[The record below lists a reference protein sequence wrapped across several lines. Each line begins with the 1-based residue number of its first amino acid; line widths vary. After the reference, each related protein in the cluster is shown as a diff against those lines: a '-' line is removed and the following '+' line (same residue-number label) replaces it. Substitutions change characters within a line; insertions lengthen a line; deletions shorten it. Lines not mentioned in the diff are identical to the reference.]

1 MKRKYKATSVVVI
14 LLSVFL
20 IMSCSSTGNNAEE
33 PYKPVS
39 SKVNETVETPAEVA
53 SHNKAPEAKKVEV
66 PRFGIISFTGDYL
79 VVAVNGYNVVL
90 NIDGG
95 TFKENAYKSYS
106 ELVASEP
113 SVVPLPSLEK
123 KGNLRN
129 VWQNEKG
136 EVIEELKVSDLS
148 SDIVLKAKWVEDIK
162 EEEVVPESA
171 EVKEPSEVDVPAE
184 VEEPVSETT
193 TVEEKANSTPYSLL
207 SVDSSCIE
215 VMINGY
221 KVTLNLSDGILP
233 YGIIDEY
240 VAIAESNPSVVPL
253 PTLTRSGYEKY
264 SWTDEE
270 GKTVTELD
278 IASLSSDVTF
288 TAHRGSTIKYP
299 LTYDE
304 EGVLFEEKPEEVVI
318 VAAEEPLEPANE
330 EAPEEKVSPYKDF
343 YTVEDS
349 FPIPVPER
357 YGYDFV
363 GWILDGQ
370 KSYEADKDAEITLGS
385 TGAKDFVAV
394 WNPDVPTITYILNGG
409 EFSQE
414 ERTSFI
420 FGEKPFT
427 IENPVREHYVFVG
440 WIVNGNEEEA
450 LKDYVVD
457 TGNAQDI
464 TLEAV
469 WILKDYTIVYDEEG
483 VLFQE
488 KPLEVVPE
496 EKEEVIVPKN
506 PVTYTVEDEFELI
519 NPTKYGYVF
528 RGWIANGEPSYM
540 ARPIYSVLK
549 GSSGDKVFVAV
560 WSPLT
565 VPVYYNLNG
574 GSAVN
579 RTSYTFG
586 EKAFALNAPV
596 KEHYEFKG
604 WRTSRDEEPKKD
616 YTVNT
621 ERAETLVLEAVWTPV
636 EYEIVYNLN
645 GGVFPEYPENPTSL
659 TVEDD
664 TFTIINPTREGY
676 DFKGWKIEVTSP
688 SYGPL
693 YVLDLSNGDSVF
705 KFEVYPESTVFKFS
719 SDTKVGENLDKLIQ
733 SINDEYPKFTST
745 WTYDNIEGGILV
757 KYPEGNAEYVKT
769 YLEEELQAS
778 FPSLTIASGS
788 YGERVLTA
796 LWEPSVYSI
805 TYDRNGIVYTPPVEE
820 EPSNPAFYTVL
831 DQFTII
837 NPERPGYTFLGW
849 IREGETQD
857 KARSMYEVKLGS
869 TGDLSLIP
877 VWEKNV
883 YDITYVMNGGE
894 IPENAPS
901 TFSYGDEEV
910 HLKAPKRENYVFIGW
925 KDSEEASPVKKY
937 VIQSDLDKDLTLEA
951 VWTPEEYY
959 ISYYLGGG
967 KLKDGKS
974 NSSSYTIES
983 EDFILNVPERDY
995 YVFKGWK
1002 EYGQH
1007 DSEAAKE
1014 YKVVASEARDLIL
1027 VAVWEPVVYSISYV
1041 DDGYYKYDIVNPTSY
1056 TVESE
1061 DLYIAGPYKDGYDFL
1076 GWVVAGDRTAKINNP
1091 MVIESGSHGDLKLF
1105 AEYQVSIVPVG
1116 VVTDLQLQKVVYGK
1130 NGIIRPDW
1138 VVKVPESNG
1147 VHYEKGYAQGS
1158 DFYETYLEAVKAA
1171 KASYA
1176 YWINTNIELTDKNVN
1191 NVAYD
1196 SKAFSNTISL
1206 STIEVVEYWEDTEG
1220 GIWVL
1225 VR

>member
-53 SHNKAPEAKKVEV
+53 SHNKAPEAKKVEI

-95 TFKENAYKSYS
+95 TFNENAYKSYS

-113 SVVPLPSLEK
+113 SIVPLPSLEK

-171 EVKEPSEVDVPAE
+171 EVKEPSEVE
-184 VEEPVSETT
+184 KPVSETT
-193 TVEEKANSTPYSLL
+193 AVEEKANSTPYSLL

-528 RGWIANGEPSYM
+528 RGWIENGEPSYM

-574 GSAVN
+574 GSADN

-586 EKAFALNAPV
+586 EEAFALNAPV
-596 KEHYEFKG
+596 REHYEFMG

-616 YTVNT
+616 YTVDT

-645 GGVFPEYPENPTSL
+645 GGAFPEYPENPTSL

-733 SINDEYPKFTST
+733 SIKDEYPKLTST
-745 WTYDNIEGGILV
+745 WTYDNIDGGILV

-805 TYDRNGIVYTPPVEE
+805 TYDRNGIVYISPVEE

-951 VWTPEEYY
+951 VWTPEKYC

-974 NSSSYTIES
+974 NSSFYTVES

-1002 EYGQH
+1002 EYDQH

-1014 YKVVASEARDLIL
+1014 YKVVASEARDLVL

>member
-184 VEEPVSETT
+184 VEEPVSATT
-193 TVEEKANSTPYSLL
+193 AVEEKANSTPYSLL

-457 TGNAQDI
+457 TANAQDI

-528 RGWIANGEPSYM
+528 RGWIENGEPSYM

-574 GSAVN
+574 GKAVN

-616 YTVNT
+616 YIVDT

-733 SINDEYPKFTST
+733 SINDEYPKLTST
-745 WTYDNIEGGILV
+745 WTYDNIDGGILV

-925 KDSEEASPVKKY
+925 KDSEDASPVKKY
-937 VIQSDLDKDLTLEA
+937 VIQSDLDKDLNLEA

-1076 GWVVAGDRTAKINNP
+1076 GWVVAGDRTARINNP
-1091 MVIESGSHGDLKLF
+1091 MVIKSGSHGDLKLF
-1105 AEYQVSIVPVG
+1105 AEYQVSTVPVG
-1116 VVTDLQLQKVVYGK
+1116 VVTDLQRQKVVYGK

-1147 VHYEKGYAQGS
+1147 VHYAKGYARGS

-1206 STIEVVEYWEDTEG
+1206 SSIEVVEYWEDTEG

>member
-171 EVKEPSEVDVPAE
+171 EVKEPSEV
-184 VEEPVSETT
+184 EEPVSETT
-193 TVEEKANSTPYSLL
+193 AVEEKANSTPYSLL

-420 FGEKPFT
+420 FGEKPFA

-528 RGWIANGEPSYM
+528 RGWIENGEPSYM

-596 KEHYEFKG
+596 REHYEFKG

-616 YTVNT
+616 YTVDT

-676 DFKGWKIEVTSP
+676 DFKGWKIEVTCP

-693 YVLDLSNGDSVF
+693 YALDLSNGDSVF
-705 KFEVYPESTVFKFS
+705 KFEIYPESTVFKFS

-733 SINDEYPKFTST
+733 SINDEYPKLTST

-805 TYDRNGIVYTPPVEE
+805 TYDRDGIVYTPPVEE

-925 KDSEEASPVKKY
+925 KDSEDASPVKKY
-937 VIQSDLDKDLTLEA
+937 VIQSDLDKDLNLEA

-959 ISYYLGGG
+959 ISYYLAGG

-1002 EYGQH
+1002 EYDQH

-1014 YKVVASEARDLIL
+1014 YKVVSSEARDLIL

-1116 VVTDLQLQKVVYGK
+1116 VVTDLQRQKVVYGK

-1147 VHYEKGYAQGS
+1147 VHYAKGYAQGS

>member
-171 EVKEPSEVDVPAE
+171 EVKEPSEV
-184 VEEPVSETT
+184 EEPVSETT
-193 TVEEKANSTPYSLL
+193 AVEEKANSTPYSLL

-528 RGWIANGEPSYM
+528 RGWIENGEPSYM

-574 GSAVN
+574 GSADN

-586 EKAFALNAPV
+586 EEAFALNAPV
-596 KEHYEFKG
+596 REHYEFKG

-616 YTVNT
+616 YTVDT

-733 SINDEYPKFTST
+733 SINDEYPKLTST
-745 WTYDNIEGGILV
+745 WTYDNIDGGILV

-974 NSSSYTIES
+974 NSSFYTVES

>member
-53 SHNKAPEAKKVEV
+53 SHNKAPETKKVEV

-95 TFKENAYKSYS
+95 TFNENAYKSYS

-113 SVVPLPSLEK
+113 SIVPLPSLEK

-148 SDIVLKAKWVEDIK
+148 SDIVLKAKWVEDIN

-171 EVKEPSEVDVPAE
+171 EVKEPSEVE
-184 VEEPVSETT
+184 KPVSETT
-193 TVEEKANSTPYSLL
+193 AVEEKANSTPYSLL

-270 GKTVTELD
+270 GKNVTELD

-457 TGNAQDI
+457 TANAQDI

-528 RGWIANGEPSYM
+528 RGWIENGEPSYM

-596 KEHYEFKG
+596 REHYEFKG

-616 YTVNT
+616 YTMNT
-621 ERAETLVLEAVWTPV
+621 ERAETLVLEAVWAPV

-645 GGVFPEYPENPTSL
+645 GGAFPEYPENPTSL

-733 SINDEYPKFTST
+733 SIKDEYPKLTST
-745 WTYDNIEGGILV
+745 WTYDNIDGGILV

-974 NSSSYTIES
+974 NSSFYTVES

-1002 EYGQH
+1002 EYDQH

-1147 VHYEKGYAQGS
+1147 VHYEKGYAKGS

>member
-171 EVKEPSEVDVPAE
+171 EVKEPSEV
-184 VEEPVSETT
+184 EEPVSETT
-193 TVEEKANSTPYSLL
+193 AVEEKANSTPYSLL

-233 YGIIDEY
+233 YGIVDEY
-240 VAIAESNPSVVPL
+240 VAIGESNPSVVPL

-528 RGWIANGEPSYM
+528 RGWIENGEPSYM

-574 GSAVN
+574 GSADN

-586 EKAFALNAPV
+586 EEAFALNAPV
-596 KEHYEFKG
+596 REHYEFKG

-616 YTVNT
+616 YTMNT
-621 ERAETLVLEAVWTPV
+621 ERAETLVLEAVWAPV

-645 GGVFPEYPENPTSL
+645 GGAFPEYPENPTSL

-733 SINDEYPKFTST
+733 SIKDEYPKLTST
-745 WTYDNIEGGILV
+745 WTYDNIDGGILV

-805 TYDRNGIVYTPPVEE
+805 TYDRNGIVYTSPVEE

-974 NSSSYTIES
+974 NSSFYTVES

-1002 EYGQH
+1002 EYDQH

>member
-171 EVKEPSEVDVPAE
+171 EVKEPSEV
-184 VEEPVSETT
+184 EEPVSETT
-193 TVEEKANSTPYSLL
+193 AVEEKANSTPYSLL

-528 RGWIANGEPSYM
+528 RGWIENGEPSYM

-574 GSAVN
+574 GSADN

-586 EKAFALNAPV
+586 EEAFALNAPV
-596 KEHYEFKG
+596 REHYEFKG

-616 YTVNT
+616 YTMNT
-621 ERAETLVLEAVWTPV
+621 ERAETLVLEAVWAPV

-645 GGVFPEYPENPTSL
+645 GGAFPEYPENPTSL

-733 SINDEYPKFTST
+733 SIKDEYPKLTST
-745 WTYDNIEGGILV
+745 WTYDNIDGGILV

-805 TYDRNGIVYTPPVEE
+805 TYDRNGIVYTSPVEE

-974 NSSSYTIES
+974 NSSFYTVES

-1002 EYGQH
+1002 EYDQH

>member
-53 SHNKAPEAKKVEV
+53 SHNKAPEAKKVEI

-95 TFKENAYKSYS
+95 TFNENAYKSYS

-113 SVVPLPSLEK
+113 SIVPLPSLEK

-171 EVKEPSEVDVPAE
+171 EVKEPSEVE
-184 VEEPVSETT
+184 KPVSETT
-193 TVEEKANSTPYSLL
+193 AVEEKANSTPYSLL

-528 RGWIANGEPSYM
+528 RGWIENGEPSYM

-574 GSAVN
+574 GSADN

-586 EKAFALNAPV
+586 EEAFALNAPV
-596 KEHYEFKG
+596 REHYEFMG

-616 YTVNT
+616 YTVDT

-645 GGVFPEYPENPTSL
+645 GGVFPEYPEKPTSL

-733 SINDEYPKFTST
+733 SIKDEYPKLTST
-745 WTYDNIEGGILV
+745 WTYDNIDGGILV

-805 TYDRNGIVYTPPVEE
+805 TYDRNGIVYISPVEE

-951 VWTPEEYY
+951 VWTPEKYC

-974 NSSSYTIES
+974 NSSFYTVES

-1002 EYGQH
+1002 EYDQH

-1014 YKVVASEARDLIL
+1014 YKVVASEARDLVL

>member
-171 EVKEPSEVDVPAE
+171 EVKEPSEV
-184 VEEPVSETT
+184 EEPVSETT
-193 TVEEKANSTPYSLL
+193 AVEEKANSTPYSLL

-528 RGWIANGEPSYM
+528 RGWIENGEPSYM

-574 GSAVN
+574 GSADN

-586 EKAFALNAPV
+586 EEAFALNAPV
-596 KEHYEFKG
+596 REHYEFMG

-616 YTVNT
+616 YTVDT

-733 SINDEYPKFTST
+733 SINDEYPKLTST
-745 WTYDNIEGGILV
+745 WTYDNIDGGILV

-951 VWTPEEYY
+951 VWTPEKYC

-974 NSSSYTIES
+974 NSSFYTVES

-1002 EYGQH
+1002 EYDQH

>member
-171 EVKEPSEVDVPAE
+171 EVKEPSEV
-184 VEEPVSETT
+184 EEPVSETT

-233 YGIIDEY
+233 YGIVDEY
-240 VAIAESNPSVVPL
+240 VAIGESNPSVVPL

-528 RGWIANGEPSYM
+528 RGWIENGEPSYM

-574 GSAVN
+574 GSADN

-586 EKAFALNAPV
+586 EEAFALNAPV
-596 KEHYEFKG
+596 REHYEFKG

-616 YTVNT
+616 YTMNT
-621 ERAETLVLEAVWTPV
+621 ERAETLVLEAVWAPV

-645 GGVFPEYPENPTSL
+645 GGAFPEYPENPTSL

-733 SINDEYPKFTST
+733 SINDEYPKLTST
-745 WTYDNIEGGILV
+745 WTYDNIDGGILV

-805 TYDRNGIVYTPPVEE
+805 TYDRNGIVYTSPVEE

-974 NSSSYTIES
+974 NSSFYTVES

-1002 EYGQH
+1002 EYDQH

>member
-95 TFKENAYKSYS
+95 TFNENAYKSYS

-171 EVKEPSEVDVPAE
+171 EVKEPSEV
-184 VEEPVSETT
+184 EEPVSETT
-193 TVEEKANSTPYSLL
+193 AVEEKANSTPYSLL

-233 YGIIDEY
+233 YGIVDEY
-240 VAIAESNPSVVPL
+240 VAIGESNPSVVPL

-528 RGWIANGEPSYM
+528 RGWIENGEPSYM

-574 GSAVN
+574 GSADN

-586 EKAFALNAPV
+586 EEAFALNAPV
-596 KEHYEFKG
+596 REHYEFKG

-616 YTVNT
+616 YTMNT
-621 ERAETLVLEAVWTPV
+621 ERAETLVLEAVWAPV

-645 GGVFPEYPENPTSL
+645 GGAFPEYPENPTSL

-733 SINDEYPKFTST
+733 SINDEYPKLTST
-745 WTYDNIEGGILV
+745 WTYDNIDGGILV

-925 KDSEEASPVKKY
+925 KDSEEANPVKKY
-937 VIQSDLDKDLTLEA
+937 VIQSDLDKDLNLEA

-974 NSSSYTIES
+974 NSSFYTVES

-1002 EYGQH
+1002 EYDQH

>member
-1 MKRKYKATSVVVI
+1 MKRKYKATSVIVI

-53 SHNKAPEAKKVEV
+53 SHNKAPETKKVEV

-95 TFKENAYKSYS
+95 TFNENAYKSYS

-113 SVVPLPSLEK
+113 SIVPLPSLEK

-171 EVKEPSEVDVPAE
+171 EVKEPSEVE
-184 VEEPVSETT
+184 KPVSETT
-193 TVEEKANSTPYSLL
+193 AVEEKANSTPYSLL

-233 YGIIDEY
+233 YGIVDEY
-240 VAIAESNPSVVPL
+240 VAIGESNPSVVPL

-528 RGWIANGEPSYM
+528 RGWIENGEPSYM

-574 GSAVN
+574 GSADN

-586 EKAFALNAPV
+586 EEAFALNAPV
-596 KEHYEFKG
+596 REHYEFKG

-616 YTVNT
+616 YTMNT
-621 ERAETLVLEAVWTPV
+621 ERAETLVLEAVWAPV

-645 GGVFPEYPENPTSL
+645 GGAFPEYPENPTSL

-733 SINDEYPKFTST
+733 SIKDEYPKLTST
-745 WTYDNIEGGILV
+745 WTYDNIDGGILV

-805 TYDRNGIVYTPPVEE
+805 TYDRNGIVYTSPVEE

-974 NSSSYTIES
+974 NSSFYTVES

-1002 EYGQH
+1002 EYDQH

>member
-171 EVKEPSEVDVPAE
+171 EVKEPSEV
-184 VEEPVSETT
+184 EEPVSETT
-193 TVEEKANSTPYSLL
+193 AVEEKANSTPYSLL

-318 VAAEEPLEPANE
+318 VAADEPLEPANE

-528 RGWIANGEPSYM
+528 RGWIENGEPSYM

-596 KEHYEFKG
+596 REHYEFKG

-616 YTVNT
+616 YTMNT
-621 ERAETLVLEAVWTPV
+621 ERAETLVLEAVWAPV

-645 GGVFPEYPENPTSL
+645 GGAFPEYPENPTSL

-733 SINDEYPKFTST
+733 SINDEYPKLTST
-745 WTYDNIEGGILV
+745 WTYDNIDGGILV

-805 TYDRNGIVYTPPVEE
+805 TYDRNGIVYTSPVEE

-974 NSSSYTIES
+974 NSSFYTVES

-1002 EYGQH
+1002 EYDQH

>member
-95 TFKENAYKSYS
+95 TFNENAYKSYS

-171 EVKEPSEVDVPAE
+171 EVKEPSEVE
-184 VEEPVSETT
+184 KPVSETT
-193 TVEEKANSTPYSLL
+193 AVEEKANSTPYSLL

-233 YGIIDEY
+233 YGIVDEY
-240 VAIAESNPSVVPL
+240 VAIGESNPSVVPL

-528 RGWIANGEPSYM
+528 RGWIENGEPSYM

-574 GSAVN
+574 GSADN

-586 EKAFALNAPV
+586 EEAFALNAPV
-596 KEHYEFKG
+596 REHYEFKG

-616 YTVNT
+616 YTMNT
-621 ERAETLVLEAVWTPV
+621 ERAETLVLEAVWAPV

-645 GGVFPEYPENPTSL
+645 GGAFPEYPENPTSL

-733 SINDEYPKFTST
+733 SIKDEYPKLTST
-745 WTYDNIEGGILV
+745 WTYDNIDGGILV

-805 TYDRNGIVYTPPVEE
+805 TYDRNGIVYTSPVEE

-974 NSSSYTIES
+974 NSSFYTVES

-1002 EYGQH
+1002 EYDQH

>member
-171 EVKEPSEVDVPAE
+171 EVKEPSEV
-184 VEEPVSETT
+184 EEPVSETT
-193 TVEEKANSTPYSLL
+193 AVEEKANSTPYSLI

-233 YGIIDEY
+233 YGIFDEY

-528 RGWIANGEPSYM
+528 RGWIENGEPSYM

-616 YTVNT
+616 YTVDT

-645 GGVFPEYPENPTSL
+645 GGVFTEYPENPTSL

-733 SINDEYPKFTST
+733 SINDEYPKLTST
-745 WTYDNIEGGILV
+745 WTYDNIDGGILV

-805 TYDRNGIVYTPPVEE
+805 TYDRDGIVYTPPVEE

-857 KARSMYEVKLGS
+857 KARSIYEVKLGS

-925 KDSEEASPVKKY
+925 KDSEDASPVKKY
-937 VIQSDLDKDLTLEA
+937 VIQSDLDKDLNLEA

-959 ISYYLGGG
+959 ISYYLAGG

-1014 YKVVASEARDLIL
+1014 YKVVSSEARDLIL

-1061 DLYIAGPYKDGYDFL
+1061 DLYIAGPYKDGYDLL
-1076 GWVVAGDRTAKINNP
+1076 GWVVAGDRTARINNP

>member
-53 SHNKAPEAKKVEV
+53 SHNKAPEAKKVEI

-171 EVKEPSEVDVPAE
+171 EVKEPSEVE
-184 VEEPVSETT
+184 KPVSETT
-193 TVEEKANSTPYSLL
+193 AVEEKANSTPYSLL

-528 RGWIANGEPSYM
+528 RGWIENGEPSYM

-574 GSAVN
+574 GSADN

-586 EKAFALNAPV
+586 EEAFALNAPV
-596 KEHYEFKG
+596 REHYEFKG

-616 YTVNT
+616 YTMNT
-621 ERAETLVLEAVWTPV
+621 ERAETLVLEAVWAPV

-645 GGVFPEYPENPTSL
+645 GGAFPEYPENPTSL

-733 SINDEYPKFTST
+733 SIKDEYPKLTST
-745 WTYDNIEGGILV
+745 WTYDNIDGGILV

-805 TYDRNGIVYTPPVEE
+805 TYDRNGIVYTSPVEE

-974 NSSSYTIES
+974 NSSFYTVES

-1002 EYGQH
+1002 EYDQH

>member
-95 TFKENAYKSYS
+95 TFNENAYKSYS

-113 SVVPLPSLEK
+113 SIVPLPSLEK

-171 EVKEPSEVDVPAE
+171 EVKEPSEVE
-184 VEEPVSETT
+184 KPVSETT
-193 TVEEKANSTPYSLL
+193 AVEEKANSTPYSLL

-233 YGIIDEY
+233 YGIVDEY
-240 VAIAESNPSVVPL
+240 VAIGESNPSVVPL

-528 RGWIANGEPSYM
+528 RGWIENGEPSYM

-574 GSAVN
+574 GSADN

-586 EKAFALNAPV
+586 EEAFALNAPV
-596 KEHYEFKG
+596 REHYEFMG

-616 YTVNT
+616 YTVDT

-733 SINDEYPKFTST
+733 SINDEYPKLTST
-745 WTYDNIEGGILV
+745 WTYDNIDGGILV

-951 VWTPEEYY
+951 VWTPEKYC

-1002 EYGQH
+1002 EYDQH

-1076 GWVVAGDRTAKINNP
+1076 GWVVAGDRTARINNP
-1091 MVIESGSHGDLKLF
+1091 MVIKSGSHGDLKLF

-1116 VVTDLQLQKVVYGK
+1116 VVTDLQRQKVVYGK

-1138 VVKVPESNG
+1138 VVKVPESND

>member
-171 EVKEPSEVDVPAE
+171 EVKEPSEVE
-184 VEEPVSETT
+184 KPVSETT
-193 TVEEKANSTPYSLL
+193 AVEEKANSTPYSLL

-528 RGWIANGEPSYM
+528 RGWIENGEPSYM

-574 GSAVN
+574 GSADN

-586 EKAFALNAPV
+586 EKAFSLNAPV

-616 YTVNT
+616 YTVDT

-733 SINDEYPKFTST
+733 SIKDEYPKLTST
-745 WTYDNIEGGILV
+745 WTYDNIDGGILV

-805 TYDRNGIVYTPPVEE
+805 TYDRNGIVYTSPVEE

-974 NSSSYTIES
+974 NSSFYTVES

-1002 EYGQH
+1002 EYDQH

>member
-53 SHNKAPEAKKVEV
+53 SHNKAPEAKKVEI

-113 SVVPLPSLEK
+113 SIVPLPSLEK

-171 EVKEPSEVDVPAE
+171 EVKEPSEVE
-184 VEEPVSETT
+184 KPVSETT
-193 TVEEKANSTPYSLL
+193 AVEEKANSTPYSLL

-233 YGIIDEY
+233 YGIVDEY
-240 VAIAESNPSVVPL
+240 VAIGESNPSVVPL

-528 RGWIANGEPSYM
+528 RGWIENGEPSYM

-574 GSAVN
+574 GSADN

-586 EKAFALNAPV
+586 EEAFALNAPV
-596 KEHYEFKG
+596 REHYEFKG

-616 YTVNT
+616 YTMNT
-621 ERAETLVLEAVWTPV
+621 ERAETLVLEAVWAPV

-645 GGVFPEYPENPTSL
+645 GGAFPEYPENPTSL

-733 SINDEYPKFTST
+733 SIKDEYPKLTST
-745 WTYDNIEGGILV
+745 WTYDNIDGGILV

-925 KDSEEASPVKKY
+925 KDSEEANPVKKY
-937 VIQSDLDKDLTLEA
+937 VIQSDLDKDLNLEA

-974 NSSSYTIES
+974 NSSFYTVES

-1002 EYGQH
+1002 EYDQH

>member
-171 EVKEPSEVDVPAE
+171 EVKEPSEVE
-184 VEEPVSETT
+184 KPVSETT
-193 TVEEKANSTPYSLL
+193 AVEEKANSTPYSLL

-528 RGWIANGEPSYM
+528 RGWIENGEPSYM

-574 GSAVN
+574 GSADN

-586 EKAFALNAPV
+586 EEAFALNAPV
-596 KEHYEFKG
+596 REHYEFKG

-616 YTVNT
+616 YTMNT
-621 ERAETLVLEAVWTPV
+621 ERAETLVLEAVWAPV

-645 GGVFPEYPENPTSL
+645 GGAFPEYPENPTSL

-733 SINDEYPKFTST
+733 SIKDEYPKLTST
-745 WTYDNIEGGILV
+745 WTYDNIDGGILV

-805 TYDRNGIVYTPPVEE
+805 TYDRNGIVYTSPVEE

>member
-95 TFKENAYKSYS
+95 TFNENAYKSYS

-113 SVVPLPSLEK
+113 SIVPLPSLEK

-171 EVKEPSEVDVPAE
+171 EVKEPSEVE
-184 VEEPVSETT
+184 KPVSETT

-528 RGWIANGEPSYM
+528 RGWIENGEPSYM

-574 GSAVN
+574 GSADN

-586 EKAFALNAPV
+586 EEAFALNAPV
-596 KEHYEFKG
+596 REHYEFMG

-616 YTVNT
+616 YTVDT

-733 SINDEYPKFTST
+733 SINDEYPKLTST
-745 WTYDNIEGGILV
+745 WTYDNIDGGILV

-974 NSSSYTIES
+974 NSSFYTVES

-1002 EYGQH
+1002 EYDQH

-1147 VHYEKGYAQGS
+1147 VHYEKGYAKGS

>member
-171 EVKEPSEVDVPAE
+171 EVKEPSEV
-184 VEEPVSETT
+184 EEPVSETT
-193 TVEEKANSTPYSLL
+193 AVEEKANSTPYSLL

-528 RGWIANGEPSYM
+528 RGWIENGEPSYM

-574 GSAVN
+574 GSADN

-586 EKAFALNAPV
+586 EEAFALNAPV
-596 KEHYEFKG
+596 REHYEFKG

-616 YTVNT
+616 YTMNT
-621 ERAETLVLEAVWTPV
+621 ERAETLVLEAVWAPV

-645 GGVFPEYPENPTSL
+645 GGAFPEYPENPTSL

-733 SINDEYPKFTST
+733 SIKDEYPKLTST
-745 WTYDNIEGGILV
+745 WTYDNIDGGILV

-951 VWTPEEYY
+951 VWTPEKYY

-1002 EYGQH
+1002 EYDQH

>member
-162 EEEVVPESA
+162 EEEVVPEPA
-171 EVKEPSEVDVPAE
+171 EVKEPSE

-193 TVEEKANSTPYSLL
+193 AVEEKANSTPYSLI

-528 RGWIANGEPSYM
+528 RGWIENGEPSYM

-596 KEHYEFKG
+596 REHYEFKG

-616 YTVNT
+616 YTVDT

-676 DFKGWKIEVTSP
+676 DFKGWKIEVTCP

-693 YVLDLSNGDSVF
+693 YALDLSNGDSVF
-705 KFEVYPESTVFKFS
+705 KFEIYPESTVFKFS

-733 SINDEYPKFTST
+733 SINDEYPKLTST

-805 TYDRNGIVYTPPVEE
+805 TYDRDGIVYTPPVEE

-925 KDSEEASPVKKY
+925 KDSEDASPVKKY

-959 ISYYLGGG
+959 ISYYLAGG

-1116 VVTDLQLQKVVYGK
+1116 VVTDLQRQKVVYGK

>member
-171 EVKEPSEVDVPAE
+171 EVKEPSEVE
-184 VEEPVSETT
+184 KPVSETT
-193 TVEEKANSTPYSLL
+193 AVEEKANSTPYSLL

-233 YGIIDEY
+233 YGIVDEY
-240 VAIAESNPSVVPL
+240 VAIGESNPSVVPL

-528 RGWIANGEPSYM
+528 RGWIENGEPSYM

-574 GSAVN
+574 GSADN

-586 EKAFALNAPV
+586 EEAFALNAPV
-596 KEHYEFKG
+596 REHYEFKG

-616 YTVNT
+616 YTMNT
-621 ERAETLVLEAVWTPV
+621 ERAETLVLEAVWAPV

-645 GGVFPEYPENPTSL
+645 GGAFPEYPENPTSL

-733 SINDEYPKFTST
+733 SIKDEYPKLTST
-745 WTYDNIEGGILV
+745 WTYDNIDGGILV

-805 TYDRNGIVYTPPVEE
+805 TYDRNGIVYTSPVEE

-974 NSSSYTIES
+974 NSSFYTVES

-1002 EYGQH
+1002 EYDQH

>member
-1 MKRKYKATSVVVI
+1 MKRKYKATSVIVI

-113 SVVPLPSLEK
+113 SIVPLPSLEK

-171 EVKEPSEVDVPAE
+171 EVKEPSEV
-184 VEEPVSETT
+184 EEPVSETT
-193 TVEEKANSTPYSLL
+193 AVEEKANSTPYSLL

-233 YGIIDEY
+233 YGIVDEY
-240 VAIAESNPSVVPL
+240 VAIGESNPSVVPL

-528 RGWIANGEPSYM
+528 RGWIENGEPSYM

-574 GSAVN
+574 GSADN

-586 EKAFALNAPV
+586 EEAFALNAPV
-596 KEHYEFKG
+596 REHYEFMG

-616 YTVNT
+616 YTVDT

-733 SINDEYPKFTST
+733 SINDEYPKLTST
-745 WTYDNIEGGILV
+745 WTYDNIDGGILV

-805 TYDRNGIVYTPPVEE
+805 TYDRNGIVYTSPVEE

-925 KDSEEASPVKKY
+925 KDSEEANPVKKY
-937 VIQSDLDKDLTLEA
+937 VIQSDLDKDLNLEA

-974 NSSSYTIES
+974 NSSFYTVES

-1002 EYGQH
+1002 EYDQH

-1091 MVIESGSHGDLKLF
+1091 MVIESCSHGDLKLF

>member
-53 SHNKAPEAKKVEV
+53 SHNKAPEAKKVEI

-171 EVKEPSEVDVPAE
+171 EVKEPSEVE
-184 VEEPVSETT
+184 KPVSETT
-193 TVEEKANSTPYSLL
+193 AVEEKANSTPYSLL

-330 EAPEEKVSPYKDF
+330 EAPEEKVSPFKDF

-528 RGWIANGEPSYM
+528 RGWIENGEPSYM

-574 GSAVN
+574 GSADN

-586 EKAFALNAPV
+586 EEAFALNAPV
-596 KEHYEFKG
+596 REHYEFKG

-616 YTVNT
+616 YTVDT

-733 SINDEYPKFTST
+733 SIKDEYPKLTST
-745 WTYDNIEGGILV
+745 WTYDNIDGGILV

-805 TYDRNGIVYTPPVEE
+805 TYDRNGIVYTSPVEE

-925 KDSEEASPVKKY
+925 KDSEDASPVKKY

-974 NSSSYTIES
+974 NSSFYTVES

-1002 EYGQH
+1002 EYDQH

>member
-95 TFKENAYKSYS
+95 TFNENAYKSYS

-171 EVKEPSEVDVPAE
+171 EVKEPSEV
-184 VEEPVSETT
+184 EEPVSETT
-193 TVEEKANSTPYSLL
+193 AVEEKANSTPYSLL

-233 YGIIDEY
+233 YGIVDEY
-240 VAIAESNPSVVPL
+240 VAIGESNPSVVPL

-528 RGWIANGEPSYM
+528 RGWIENGEPSYM

-574 GSAVN
+574 GSADN

-586 EKAFALNAPV
+586 EEAFALNAPV
-596 KEHYEFKG
+596 REHYEFKG

-621 ERAETLVLEAVWTPV
+621 ERAETLVLEAVWAPV

-645 GGVFPEYPENPTSL
+645 GGAFPEYPENPTSL

-733 SINDEYPKFTST
+733 SINDEYPKLTST
-745 WTYDNIEGGILV
+745 WTYDNIDGGILV

-974 NSSSYTIES
+974 NSSFYTVES

-1002 EYGQH
+1002 EYDQH

>member
-171 EVKEPSEVDVPAE
+171 EVKEPSEV
-184 VEEPVSETT
+184 EEPVSETT
-193 TVEEKANSTPYSLL
+193 AVEEKANSTPYSLL

-233 YGIIDEY
+233 YGIFDEY

-528 RGWIANGEPSYM
+528 RGWIENGEPSYM

-616 YTVNT
+616 YTVDT

-693 YVLDLSNGDSVF
+693 YALDLSNGDSVF
-705 KFEVYPESTVFKFS
+705 KFEIYPESTVFKFS

-733 SINDEYPKFTST
+733 SINDEYPKLTST
-745 WTYDNIEGGILV
+745 WTYDNIDGGILV

-805 TYDRNGIVYTPPVEE
+805 TYDRDGIVYTPPVEE

-857 KARSMYEVKLGS
+857 KARSIYEVKIGS

-959 ISYYLGGG
+959 ISYYLAGG

-1014 YKVVASEARDLIL
+1014 YKVVASEARDLVL

-1076 GWVVAGDRTAKINNP
+1076 GWVVAGDRTARINNP
-1091 MVIESGSHGDLKLF
+1091 MVIKSGSHGDLKLF

-1116 VVTDLQLQKVVYGK
+1116 VVTDLQRQKVVYGK

>member
-171 EVKEPSEVDVPAE
+171 EVKEPSEVE
-184 VEEPVSETT
+184 KPVSETT
-193 TVEEKANSTPYSLL
+193 AVEEKANSTPYSLL

-233 YGIIDEY
+233 YGIVDEY
-240 VAIAESNPSVVPL
+240 VAIGESNPSVVPL

-528 RGWIANGEPSYM
+528 RGWIENGEPSYM

-586 EKAFALNAPV
+586 EEAFALNAPV
-596 KEHYEFKG
+596 REHYEFKG

-733 SINDEYPKFTST
+733 SIKDEYPKLTST
-745 WTYDNIEGGILV
+745 WTYDNIDGGILV

-805 TYDRNGIVYTPPVEE
+805 TYDRNGIVYTSPVEE

-1002 EYGQH
+1002 EYDQH

>member
-1 MKRKYKATSVVVI
+1 MKRKYKATFVAFI

-53 SHNKAPEAKKVEV
+53 SHNKAPEAKKVEI

-184 VEEPVSETT
+184 VEEPVSATT
-193 TVEEKANSTPYSLL
+193 AVEEKANSTPYSLL

-469 WILKDYTIVYDEEG
+469 WVLKDYTIVYDEEG

-519 NPTKYGYVF
+519 NTTKYGYVF
-528 RGWIANGEPSYM
+528 RGWIENGEPSYM

-574 GSAVN
+574 GKAVN

-616 YTVNT
+616 YIVDTD
-621 ERAETLVLEAVWTPV
+621 RAETLVLEAVWTPV

-676 DFKGWKIEVTSP
+676 DFKGWKIEVTCP

-693 YVLDLSNGDSVF
+693 YALDLSNGDSVF
-705 KFEVYPESTVFKFS
+705 KFEIYPESTVFKFS

-733 SINDEYPKFTST
+733 SINDEYPKLTST

-757 KYPEGNAEYVKT
+757 EYPEGNAEYVKT

-925 KDSEEASPVKKY
+925 KDSEDASPVKKY
-937 VIQSDLDKDLTLEA
+937 VIQSDLDKDLNLEA
-951 VWTPEEYY
+951 VWTPEKYY
-959 ISYYLGGG
+959 ISYYLAGG

-1076 GWVVAGDRTAKINNP
+1076 GWVVAGDRTARINNP
-1091 MVIESGSHGDLKLF
+1091 MVIKSGSHGDLKLF
-1105 AEYQVSIVPVG
+1105 AEYQVSTVPVG
-1116 VVTDLQLQKVVYGK
+1116 VVTDLQRQKVVYGK

-1147 VHYEKGYAQGS
+1147 VHYAKGYARGS

-1206 STIEVVEYWEDTEG
+1206 SSIEVVEYWEDTEG

>member
-171 EVKEPSEVDVPAE
+171 EVKEPSEV
-184 VEEPVSETT
+184 EEPVSETT
-193 TVEEKANSTPYSLL
+193 AVEEKANSTPYSLI

-233 YGIIDEY
+233 YGIFDEY

-528 RGWIANGEPSYM
+528 RGWIENGEPSYM

-596 KEHYEFKG
+596 REHYEFKG

-616 YTVNT
+616 YTVDT

-733 SINDEYPKFTST
+733 SINDEYPKLTST

-757 KYPEGNAEYVKT
+757 EYPEGNAEYVKT

-805 TYDRNGIVYTPPVEE
+805 TYDRDGIVYTPPVEE

-857 KARSMYEVKLGS
+857 KARSIYEVKLGS

-910 HLKAPKRENYVFIGW
+910 HLKAPKRENYVFVGW
-925 KDSEEASPVKKY
+925 KDSEDASPVKKY
-937 VIQSDLDKDLTLEA
+937 VIQSDLDKDLNLEA

-1014 YKVVASEARDLIL
+1014 YKVVSSEARDLIL

>member
-171 EVKEPSEVDVPAE
+171 EVKEPSEVE
-184 VEEPVSETT
+184 KPVSETT
-193 TVEEKANSTPYSLL
+193 AVEEKANSTPYSLL

-528 RGWIANGEPSYM
+528 RGWIENGEPSYM

-574 GSAVN
+574 GSADN

-586 EKAFALNAPV
+586 EEAFALNAPV
-596 KEHYEFKG
+596 REHYEFKG

-616 YTVNT
+616 YTMNT
-621 ERAETLVLEAVWTPV
+621 ERAETLVLEAVWAPV

-645 GGVFPEYPENPTSL
+645 GGAFPEYPENPTSL

-733 SINDEYPKFTST
+733 SIKDEYPKLTST
-745 WTYDNIEGGILV
+745 WTYDNIDGGILV

-805 TYDRNGIVYTPPVEE
+805 TYDRNGIVYTSPVEE

-974 NSSSYTIES
+974 NSSFYTVES

-1002 EYGQH
+1002 EYDQH

>member
-171 EVKEPSEVDVPAE
+171 EVKEPSEV
-184 VEEPVSETT
+184 EEPVSETT
-193 TVEEKANSTPYSLL
+193 AVEEKANSTPYSLL

-528 RGWIANGEPSYM
+528 RGWIENGEPSYM

-604 WRTSRDEEPKKD
+604 WRTARDEEPKKN
-616 YTVNT
+616 YTVDT

-925 KDSEEASPVKKY
+925 KDSEDASPVKKY

-1002 EYGQH
+1002 EYDQH

>member
-95 TFKENAYKSYS
+95 TFNENAYKSYS

-113 SVVPLPSLEK
+113 SIVPLPSLEK

-171 EVKEPSEVDVPAE
+171 EVKEPSEVE
-184 VEEPVSETT
+184 KPVSETT
-193 TVEEKANSTPYSLL
+193 AVEEKANSTPYSLL

-233 YGIIDEY
+233 YGIVDEY
-240 VAIAESNPSVVPL
+240 VAIGESNPSVVPL

-528 RGWIANGEPSYM
+528 RGWIENGEPSYM

-574 GSAVN
+574 GSADN

-586 EKAFALNAPV
+586 EEAFALNAPV
-596 KEHYEFKG
+596 REHYEFKG

-616 YTVNT
+616 YTVDT

-733 SINDEYPKFTST
+733 SINDEYPKLTST
-745 WTYDNIEGGILV
+745 WTYDNIDGGILV

-805 TYDRNGIVYTPPVEE
+805 TYDRNGIVYTSPVEE

-925 KDSEEASPVKKY
+925 KDSEEANPVKKY
-937 VIQSDLDKDLTLEA
+937 VIQSDLDKDLNLEA
-951 VWTPEEYY
+951 VWTPEKYY

-1002 EYGQH
+1002 EYDQH

-1147 VHYEKGYAQGS
+1147 VHYEKGYAKGS

>member
-95 TFKENAYKSYS
+95 TFNENAYKSYS

-113 SVVPLPSLEK
+113 SIVPLPSLEK

-171 EVKEPSEVDVPAE
+171 EVKEPSEVE
-184 VEEPVSETT
+184 KPVSETT
-193 TVEEKANSTPYSLL
+193 AVEEKANSTPYSLL

-233 YGIIDEY
+233 YGIVDEY
-240 VAIAESNPSVVPL
+240 VAIGESNPSVVPL

-528 RGWIANGEPSYM
+528 RGWIENGEPSYM

-574 GSAVN
+574 GSADN

-586 EKAFALNAPV
+586 EEAFALNAPV
-596 KEHYEFKG
+596 REHYEFKG

-621 ERAETLVLEAVWTPV
+621 ERAETLVLEAVWAPV

-733 SINDEYPKFTST
+733 SINDEYPKLTST
-745 WTYDNIEGGILV
+745 WTYDNIDGGILV

-959 ISYYLGGG
+959 ISYYLEGG

-974 NSSSYTIES
+974 NSSSYTVES

-1147 VHYEKGYAQGS
+1147 VHYEKGYAKGS

>member
-53 SHNKAPEAKKVEV
+53 SHNKAPETKKVEV

-171 EVKEPSEVDVPAE
+171 EVKEPSEVE
-184 VEEPVSETT
+184 KPVSETT
-193 TVEEKANSTPYSLL
+193 AVEEKANSTPYSLL

-233 YGIIDEY
+233 YGIVDEY
-240 VAIAESNPSVVPL
+240 VAIGESNPSVVPL

-528 RGWIANGEPSYM
+528 RGWIENGEPSYM

-574 GSAVN
+574 GSADN

-586 EKAFALNAPV
+586 EEAFALNAPV
-596 KEHYEFKG
+596 REHYEFKG

-616 YTVNT
+616 YTMNT
-621 ERAETLVLEAVWTPV
+621 ERAETLVLEAVWAPV

-645 GGVFPEYPENPTSL
+645 GGAFPEYPENPTSL

-733 SINDEYPKFTST
+733 SIKDEYPKLTST
-745 WTYDNIEGGILV
+745 WTYDNIDGGILV

-805 TYDRNGIVYTPPVEE
+805 TYDRNGIVYTSPVEE

-925 KDSEEASPVKKY
+925 KDSEEANPVKKY
-937 VIQSDLDKDLTLEA
+937 VIQSDLDKNLNLEA

-1002 EYGQH
+1002 EYDQH

>member
-1 MKRKYKATSVVVI
+1 MKRKYKATSVIVI

-53 SHNKAPEAKKVEV
+53 SHNKAPETKKVEV

-95 TFKENAYKSYS
+95 TFNENAYKSYS

-113 SVVPLPSLEK
+113 SIVPLPSLEK

-148 SDIVLKAKWVEDIK
+148 SDIVLKANWVEDIK

-171 EVKEPSEVDVPAE
+171 EVKEPSEVE
-184 VEEPVSETT
+184 KPVSETT
-193 TVEEKANSTPYSLL
+193 AVEEKANSTPYSLL

-528 RGWIANGEPSYM
+528 RGWIENGEPSYM

-574 GSAVN
+574 GSADN

-586 EKAFALNAPV
+586 EEAFALNAPV
-596 KEHYEFKG
+596 REHYEFKG

-616 YTVNT
+616 YTVDT
-621 ERAETLVLEAVWTPV
+621 ERAETLVLEAVWTTV

-733 SINDEYPKFTST
+733 SINDEYPKLTST
-745 WTYDNIEGGILV
+745 WTYDNIDGGILV

-925 KDSEEASPVKKY
+925 KDSEEANPVKKY
-937 VIQSDLDKDLTLEA
+937 VIQSDLDKDLNLEA

-1002 EYGQH
+1002 EYDQH

-1041 DDGYYKYDIVNPTSY
+1041 DDGYYKYDIVNPTFY

-1147 VHYEKGYAQGS
+1147 VHYEKGYAKGS

>member
-171 EVKEPSEVDVPAE
+171 EVKEPSEV
-184 VEEPVSETT
+184 EEPVSETT
-193 TVEEKANSTPYSLL
+193 AVEEKANSTPYSLI

-528 RGWIANGEPSYM
+528 RGWIENGEPSYM

-596 KEHYEFKG
+596 REHYEFKG

-616 YTVNT
+616 YTVDT

-676 DFKGWKIEVTSP
+676 DFKGWKIEVTCP

-693 YVLDLSNGDSVF
+693 YALDLSNGDSVF
-705 KFEVYPESTVFKFS
+705 KFEIYPESTVFKFS

-733 SINDEYPKFTST
+733 SINDEYPKLTST
-745 WTYDNIEGGILV
+745 WTYDNIDGGILV

-805 TYDRNGIVYTPPVEE
+805 TYDRDGIVYTPPVEE

-857 KARSMYEVKLGS
+857 KARSIYEVKLGS

-925 KDSEEASPVKKY
+925 KDSEDASPVKKY
-937 VIQSDLDKDLTLEA
+937 VIQSDLDKDLNLEA

-1076 GWVVAGDRTAKINNP
+1076 GWVVAGDRTARINNP
-1091 MVIESGSHGDLKLF
+1091 MVIKSGSHGDLKLF

>member
-1 MKRKYKATSVVVI
+1 MKRKYKATSVIVI

-53 SHNKAPEAKKVEV
+53 SHNKAPETKKVEV

-95 TFKENAYKSYS
+95 TFNENAYKSYS

-113 SVVPLPSLEK
+113 SIVPLPSLEK

-171 EVKEPSEVDVPAE
+171 EVKEPSEVE
-184 VEEPVSETT
+184 KPVSETT
-193 TVEEKANSTPYSLL
+193 AVEEKANSTPYSLL

-233 YGIIDEY
+233 YGIVDEY
-240 VAIAESNPSVVPL
+240 VAIGESNPSVVPL

-528 RGWIANGEPSYM
+528 RGWIENGEPSYM

-574 GSAVN
+574 GSADN

-586 EKAFALNAPV
+586 EEAFALNAPV
-596 KEHYEFKG
+596 REHYEFKG

-616 YTVNT
+616 YTMNT
-621 ERAETLVLEAVWTPV
+621 ERAETLVLEAVWAPV

-645 GGVFPEYPENPTSL
+645 GGAFPEYPENPTSL

-733 SINDEYPKFTST
+733 SINDEYPKLTST
-745 WTYDNIEGGILV
+745 WTYDNIDGGILV

-805 TYDRNGIVYTPPVEE
+805 TYDRNGIVYTSPVEE

-974 NSSSYTIES
+974 NSSFYTVES

-1002 EYGQH
+1002 EYDQH